1 MDNLPKDIVKLIKSY
16 VFANCERCKN
26 LFNVKYNN
34 VNITTVYAKE
44 FFNDDFPFPRI
55 FKSYKYICNKCID
68 ELKGEDI
75 KRI

>member
-16 VFANCERCKN
+16 VFANCERCIN
-26 LFNVKYNN
+26 LFNVKYSN

>member
-1 MDNLPKDIVKLIKSY
+1 MDNLPSDIIQLIKSY
-16 VFANCERCKN
+16 VFANCERCIN
-26 LFNVKYNN
+26 LFNVKYSN